1 MAKKPKTAKNSAK
14 QAHRGRFQAQGQK
27 LESSVAWAVP
37 IPPSTEEGNKML
49 QDLESKLQAEEAK
62 LRQTAFNDAR
72 NYIQAAYVAG
82 GAYAPINKTF
92 PVRST
97 RKERVDLEVN
107 GGLAFKV
114 EKQA

>member
-1 MAKKPKTAKNSAK
+1 MAKKPKTAKSSAK

-27 LESSVAWAVP
+27 LEKSVAWAAP
-37 IPPSTEEGNKML
+37 IPPSTEEGKLML
-49 QDLESKLQAEEAK
+49 QALESKLKSGDAK
-62 LRQTAFNDAR
+62 IRETAFNDAR
-72 NYIQAAYVAG
+72 NYIQAAYAAG

-107 GGLAFKV
+107 GGFAFKV
-114 EKQA
+114 ERQA